1 MIRRLHYIII
11 GLVVCL
17 ACTPGKAQQAFYVM
31 EYNVENYFD
40 CRHDS
45 LKNDYEYLPGA
56 LRGWSNKRYAD
67 KRDKIAK
74 VILAA
79 ARGGVPDVVALCEV
93 ENAACMDAL
102 IKYSPLRDA
111 AYRYVMTDSPD
122 ERGIDVALL
131 YQPSSFRLIHSESL
145 SVPPLSKSCRPTRDI
160 LHVAGRLVSGDTLDV
175 FVCHLPSRMG
185 GERQT
190 RPYRQ
195 HAVRI
200 LRHAADSVMQV
211 RKNPYIVI
219 TGDFNAE
226 PSSPLVR
233 ETLGAKNASAVVESH
248 SLYELMKESTIG
260 TYRYKGEWSIID
272 HLIVNGSLLQ
282 GEKNAISVS
291 SDGVGILAFPFLLE
305 DDGQYGGEKPFRTY
319 HGMKYQGGFSDHL
332 PILLKLLIKE

>member
-1 MIRRLHYIII
+1 MIGKIHYIII
-11 GLVVCL
+11 GLAACL
-17 ACTPGKAQQAFYVM
+17 ACVSGWAQQPFYVL
-31 EYNVENYFD
+31 EYNVENFFD

-56 LRGWSNKRYAD
+56 VRGWSPKRYID
-67 KRDKIAK
+67 KRNKIAK

-79 ARGGVPDVVALCEV
+79 ARSQVPDVVALCEV
-93 ENAACMDAL
+93 ENTACIDGL

-111 AYRYVMTDSPD
+111 SYRYVMTDSPD

-131 YQPSSFRLIHSESL
+131 YQPSTFRLVGSESFRI
-145 SVPPLSKSCRPTRDI
+145 PPLSGSCRPTRDI

-200 LRHAADSVMQV
+200 LRHAVDSVMQV
-211 RKNPYIVI
+211 RQNPYVVI

-226 PSSPLVR
+226 LSSSLLR
-233 ETLGAKNASAVVESH
+233 ETLGAGNVVAPVESGSLYNLMKKSAV
-248 SLYELMKESTIG
+248 G

-272 HLIVNGSLLQ
+272 HIIVNGGLIQ
-282 GEKNAISVS
+282 GENNEMPVS
-291 SDGVGILAFPFLLE
+291 AGETSILAFPFLLE
-305 DDGQYGGEKPFRTY
+305 EDTLYGGDRPFRTY
-319 HGMKYQGGFSDHL
+319 RGMKYHGGFSDHL
-332 PILLKLLIKE
+332 PVMLKLIIKE

>member
-1 MIRRLHYIII
+1 MIGKIHYTII
-11 GLVVCL
+11 GLAACL
-17 ACTPGKAQQAFYVM
+17 ACVSGRAQQPFYVL
-31 EYNVENYFD
+31 EYNVENFFD

-45 LKNDYEYLPGA
+45 LKNDYEYLLGA
-56 LRGWSNKRYAD
+56 VRGWSPKRYID
-67 KRDKIAK
+67 KRNKIAK

-79 ARGGVPDVVALCEV
+79 ARSQVPDVVALCEV
-93 ENAACMDAL
+93 ENAACMDGL

-111 AYRYVMTDSPD
+111 SYRYVMTDSPD

-131 YQPSSFRLIHSESL
+131 YQPSTFRLVGSESFRI
-145 SVPPLSKSCRPTRDI
+145 PPLSGSCRPTRDI

-200 LRHAADSVMQV
+200 LRHTVDSVIQV
-211 RKNPYIVI
+211 RQNPYVVI

-226 PSSPLVR
+226 LSSSLLR
-233 ETLGAKNASAVVESH
+233 ETLGVRTVVAPVESGSLYNLMKKSAV
-248 SLYELMKESTIG
+248 G

-272 HLIVNGSLLQ
+272 HIIVNGGLIQ
-282 GEKNAISVS
+282 GENNEMPVS
-291 SDGVGILAFPFLLE
+291 AGETSILAFPFLLE
-305 DDGQYGGEKPFRTY
+305 EDTLYGGDRPFRTY
-319 HGMKYQGGFSDHL
+319 RGMKYHGGFSDHL
-332 PILLKLLIKE
+332 PVMLKLIIKE